1 MEATETPLRALIC
14 EDEGLTTMQL
24 RQALKRGGYALVGEA
39 KSGEQGLELAR
50 ELKPDFILMDIN
62 LEGMN
67 GIDLTRAIT
76 EERPVAI
83 IMLTAYGDE
92 QTVERALEAGASYY
106 LVKPIV
112 SEQLIPAIKT
122 AVARFEALEGVR
134 VENESLKDQLE
145 TRKMVEQAKGIL
157 MDRMK
162 LSEALAFRRM
172 QRIST
177 DKCQTMKE
185 TAREIIT
192 ASRILS

>member
-1 MEATETPLRALIC
+1 
-14 EDEGLTTMQL
+14 MQL
-24 RQALKRGGYALVGEA
+24 RKALKRGGFALVGEA
-39 KSGEQGLELAR
+39 KSGEQGLQLAR
-50 ELKPDFILMDIN
+50 KLEPDFILMDVN

-67 GIDLTRAIT
+67 GIDVTRAIVK
-76 EERPVAI
+76 ERPVAI

-92 QTVERALEAGASYY
+92 RTVERALDAGASYF
-106 LVKPIV
+106 LVKPVV
-112 SEQLIPAIKT
+112 SEQLVPAIKT
-122 AVARFEALEGVR
+122 AVARFDAYTSVR
-134 VENESLKDQLE
+134 LENEGLKDQLE

-162 LSEALAFRRM
+162 LSEPMAFRRM

-185 TAREIIT
+185 TAREIIA